1 MQENNKIL
9 VQGNEETFMQNKKS
23 LTQIDKVCKIME
35 EWVESRKVGHITVN
49 FFKGGISSVN
59 KNETIKIEK

>member
-1 MQENNKIL
+1 
-9 VQGNEETFMQNKKS
+9 MQNKKS